1 MGWYSLGKHGR
12 YSAFLEVINMVKKYI
27 RIGIVI
33 LVSLLAAST
42 YTLYNRNQN
51 LKEEISVSMSNQ
63 KAFIAEN
70 SSLKEK
76 NKVFK
81 FTIEQLNYY
90 NDSILQKMNDVRK
103 ELKIKDKDLKQMQYL
118 LSKSTKRDTVLFT
131 DTIFKD
137 KELTLDTLI
146 GDKWYN
152 IRLGLE
158 YPNLI
163 YTEPTFI
170 SEKYI
175 ITNKRK
181 ETINPPKKFFL
192 FRWFQRK
199 HWVMEVYI
207 KEKNP
212 YIKEINNKFVEIIE

>member
-1 MGWYSLGKHGR
+1 
-12 YSAFLEVINMVKKYI
+12 MVKRYI

-33 LVSLLAAST
+33 LISLLTVST
-42 YTLYNRNQN
+42 YTLYNRNQD
-51 LKEEISVSMSNQ
+51 LKEEISVSMTNQ
-63 KAFIAEN
+63 KSFIAEN
-70 SSLKEK
+70 SFLKEE
-76 NKVFK
+76 NRVFK
-81 FTIEQLNYY
+81 FTVEQLNYY

-103 ELKIKDKDLKQMQYL
+103 ELKIKDNNLKQMQYL
-118 LSKSTKRDTVLFT
+118 LSVSTKKDTVLFT

-137 KELTLDTLI
+137 KGLALDTII

-152 IRLGLE
+152 IRLGLK

-163 YTEPTFI
+163 YTKPTFT

-175 ITNKRK
+175 IVNKKK

-192 FRWFQRK
+192 FRWFQKK
-199 HWVMEVYI
+199 HWVMEVHI

>member
-1 MGWYSLGKHGR
+1 M
-12 YSAFLEVINMVKKYI
+12 
-27 RIGIVI
+27 GIVAVLIASISI
-33 LVSLLAAST
+33 LIHNNRELKKDLST
-42 YTLYNRNQN
+42 ATAN
-51 LKEEISVSMSNQ
+51 I
-63 KAFIAEN
+63 KAYSDEN
-70 SSLKEK
+70 SSLK
-76 NKVFK
+76 NDARVFQL
-81 FTIEQLNYY
+81 TVEQLSYY
-90 NDSILQKMNDVRK
+90 NDSILQKMNEVRK
-103 ELKIKDKDLKQMQYL
+103 ELKIKDKNLKQMQYL
-118 LSKSTKRDTVLFT
+118 LSESTKRDTVLFT

-137 KELTLDTLI
+137 KELALDTLI

-152 IRLGLE
+152 IRLGLK

>member
-1 MGWYSLGKHGR
+1 MKLNLFKVL
-12 YSAFLEVINMVKKYI
+12 FI
-27 RIGIVI
+27 
-33 LVSLLAAST
+33 VSLLGIGM
-42 YTLYNRNQN
+42 YIWNERQDLKKEVCTLRN
-51 LKEEISVSMSNQ
+51 NQ

-70 SSLKEK
+70 SSLKNESRA
-76 NKVFK
+76 FK

-103 ELKIKDKDLKQMQYL
+103 ELKIKDKNIKQLQYL
-118 LSKSTKRDTVLFT
+118 LSVSTKKDTVLFT
-131 DTIFKD
+131 DTIFRD
-137 KELTLDTLI
+137 KSLALDTVI

-152 IRLGLE
+152 IRLGLK

-163 YTEPTFI
+163 YTEPTFT

-175 ITNKRK
+175 IVNKKK
-181 ETINPPKKFFL
+181 ETVNPPKKFFL

-199 HWVMEVYI
+199 HWIMEVHI

-212 YIKEINNKFVEIIE
+212 YIKEIDNKFVEIID

>member
-1 MGWYSLGKHGR
+1 
-12 YSAFLEVINMVKKYI
+12 MVKRYI

-33 LVSLLAAST
+33 LMSLLTVST
-42 YTLYNRNQN
+42 YILYNRNQD
-51 LKEEISVSMSNQ
+51 LKEEISVSMTNQ
-63 KAFIAEN
+63 KAFITEN
-70 SSLKEK
+70 SSLKEE
-76 NKVFK
+76 NKAFK
-81 FTIEQLNYY
+81 FTVEQLNYY

-103 ELKIKDKDLKQMQYL
+103 ELKIKDSNLKQMQYL
-118 LSKSTKRDTVLFT
+118 LSVSTKKDTVLFT

-137 KELTLDTLI
+137 KGLALDTII

-152 IRLGLE
+152 IRLGLK

-163 YTEPTFI
+163 YTKPTFT

-175 ITNKRK
+175 IVNKKK

-199 HWVMEVYI
+199 HWVMEVHI

>member
-1 MGWYSLGKHGR
+1 
-12 YSAFLEVINMVKKYI
+12 MVKRYI

-33 LVSLLAAST
+33 LISLLSVST
-42 YTLYNRNQN
+42 YILYNRNQD

-70 SSLKEK
+70 SSLKNE
-76 NKVFK
+76 NRIFK
-81 FTIEQLNYY
+81 FTVEQLNYY

-103 ELKIKDKDLKQMQYL
+103 KLKIRDNNLKQMQYL
-118 LSKSTKRDTVLFT
+118 LSVSTKKDTVLFT
-131 DTIFKD
+131 DTIFRD
-137 KELTLDTLI
+137 KSLALDTII

-152 IRLGLE
+152 IRLGLK
-158 YPNLI
+158 YPNLV
-163 YTEPTFI
+163 YTEPTFT

-175 ITNKRK
+175 IVNKKR
-181 ETINPPKKFFL
+181 ETVNPPKKFFL

-199 HWVMEVYI
+199 HWVMEVHI

-212 YIKEINNKFVEIIE
+212 YIKEVNNKFVEIIE